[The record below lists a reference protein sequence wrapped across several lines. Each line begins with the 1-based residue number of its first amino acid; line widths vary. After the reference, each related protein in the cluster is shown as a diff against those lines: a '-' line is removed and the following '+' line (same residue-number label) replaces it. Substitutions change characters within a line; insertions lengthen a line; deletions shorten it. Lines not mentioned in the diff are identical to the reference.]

1 MDLEQVQDK
10 LAEIKT
16 EVARVVVGFE
26 DVVDILLV
34 AMLSGGHVLIEGP
47 AGIGKTTLAKT
58 FAQAIGGDFRR
69 VQMTPDL
76 LPADVIGVNVF
87 NQRSGE
93 WELKHGSGSLSM
105 GLSSVML
112 CLWMS

>member
-1 MDLEQVQDK
+1 VDLDSVQAR
-10 LAEIKT
+10 LAEIKA
-16 EVARVVVGFE
+16 EVGRVVVGYE

-58 FAQAIGGDFRR
+58 FAMAIGGEFRR

-76 LPADVIGVNVF
+76 LPAYVLGVNVY

-93 WELKHGSGSLSM
+93 
-105 GLSSVML
+105 
-112 CLWMS
+112 